1 MLTDDFMESRV
12 ELVFDE
18 VDKAATSA
26 TAPFANR
33 VKFNTSHEKRVMAIG
48 CSALEA

>member
-1 MLTDDFMESRV
+1 MLPDDFMESGV
-12 ELVFDE
+12 ELIFDE

-26 TAPFANR
+26 TAPFANG
-33 VKFNTSHEKRVMAIG
+33 VKFNASHEDRVMAVR